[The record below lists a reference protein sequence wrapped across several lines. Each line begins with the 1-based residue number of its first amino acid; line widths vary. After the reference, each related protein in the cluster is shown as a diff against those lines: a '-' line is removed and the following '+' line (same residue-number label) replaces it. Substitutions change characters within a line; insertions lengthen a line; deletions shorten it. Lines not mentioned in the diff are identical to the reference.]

1 MKTPDGSFPRMSC
14 VRSLVGAALALG
26 LLAGCDEVPQSTL
39 IDMRVPS
46 AFDFL
51 RYAGAQGPVLVEII
65 GAPLAGGARLD
76 AQTLSDQVRATF
88 SEPWLSF
95 TGDSTKAAQPDY
107 RIIWVADPPP
117 SLAID
122 AACQGTAIA
131 GPLRRA
137 DRVEMRVYFC
147 SEQKTLSAVQGSV
160 RRPKAADDRY
170 WRELVKQMT
179 RQLVGNRSG
188 G

>member
-1 MKTPDGSFPRMSC
+1 MKSITALGGA
-14 VRSLVGAALALG
+14 LVALAALA
-26 LLAGCDEVPQSTL
+26 GCEEAPQSTL

-46 AFDFL
+46 AFEFL
-51 RYAGAQGPVLVEII
+51 RYAGTQGPVLVELV
-65 GAPLAGGARLD
+65 GTPFAGGAKFGPDLL
-76 AQTLSDQVRATF
+76 ATQMRATF

-95 TGDSTKAAQPDY
+95 TADKAKAAQPDY

-122 AACQGTAIA
+122 AACQGKAAA
-131 GPLRRA
+131 GPVRRA
-137 DRVEMRVYFC
+137 EQVQMRVYFC
-147 SEQKTLSAVQGSV
+147 NEQKTLSAVQGSV
-160 RRPKAADDRY
+160 RRPSRADDSY
-170 WRELVKQMT
+170 WQELVKQMT

>member
-1 MKTPDGSFPRMSC
+1 MRSTRSSC
-14 VRSLVGAALALG
+14 VAALALG

-51 RYAGAQGPVLVEII
+51 RYAGAQGPVLVEIV
-65 GAPLAGGARLD
+65 GAPLAGGAQLD
-76 AQTLSDQVRATF
+76 GETLAGQVRATF

-95 TGDSTKAAQPDY
+95 TGDRAKAAQPDY

-122 AACQGTAIA
+122 AACQGKAIA
-131 GPLRRA
+131 GAVRRA
-137 DRVEMRVYFC
+137 DRVEMRAYFC
-147 SEQKTLSAVQGSV
+147 NEQRTLSAVQGSV
-160 RRPKAADDRY
+160 RRPKTVDDRY

-179 RQLVGNRSG
+179 RQLVANRSG